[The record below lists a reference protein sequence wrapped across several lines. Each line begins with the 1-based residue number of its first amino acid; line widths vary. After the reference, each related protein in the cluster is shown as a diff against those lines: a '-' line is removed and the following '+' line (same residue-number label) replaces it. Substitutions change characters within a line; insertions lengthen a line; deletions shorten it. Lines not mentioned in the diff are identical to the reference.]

1 MMQMRF
7 NNQRWNRHLKQNK
20 DLPTKPH
27 SVTIRRIWKEMAEA
41 RGKLIFVFFL
51 IAAHA
56 VLGVAGPF
64 MIGYT
69 LDEFIYK
76 EGTDSIFLLL
86 LTLAMIYLF
95 YSLTGFLQ
103 NYLMIDIAQNTV
115 YRMRNKLFFHFQQ
128 LPLSFFDKRQHGELM
143 SRITNDMDQVSSTL
157 NSSVIQIFSSL
168 LTISGTLVVMFILS
182 PLLTLVTL
190 TVVPLMIFGMRW
202 ITNRTG
208 KLFKEQQKHLG
219 DLNGYIEETISGQKI
234 IKTYSQEKV
243 VMDEFLKKSSR
254 LKEAGYWAQTYSGFI
269 PKLMN
274 LLNNLSFALIGFIGG
289 VFALHD
295 LVTIG
300 VMVSF
305 AEYSRQF
312 TRPLNELA
320 NQFNALL
327 SAIAGAERVFDILD
341 MDLEEKAEENTIKI
355 NKMRGEV
362 EFKEVGFSYEDTKTI
377 KGVTFHVKPGE
388 TVALV
393 GPTGA
398 GKTTMINLLMRFYDP
413 EEGTIFI
420 DGKNITKI
428 SRENLRS
435 HMGFVLQ
442 DGFLFKGTIIENI
455 RYGRLDATDREVI
468 EAAKEANAHSFIKK
482 LPNGYQTVISQDGGA
497 ISQGERQLIAIA
509 RAILRNPAILIMD
522 EATSNIDTL
531 TELKIQDALSRL
543 VKGRTTFIIAHRL
556 NTILRADQIFV
567 IDNGRIIERGNHS
580 TLMKKRGFYYNLYK
594 NGLDSGTI
602 PS

>member
-1 MMQMRF
+1 
-7 NNQRWNRHLKQNK
+7 
-20 DLPTKPH
+20 
-27 SVTIRRIWKEMAEA
+27 
-41 RGKLIFVFFL
+41 
-51 IAAHA
+51 
-56 VLGVAGPF
+56 
-64 MIGYT
+64 
-69 LDEFIYK
+69 
-76 EGTDSIFLLL
+76 
-86 LTLAMIYLF
+86 
-95 YSLTGFLQ
+95 
-103 NYLMIDIAQNTV
+103 
-115 YRMRNKLFFHFQQ
+115 
-128 LPLSFFDKRQHGELM
+128 
-143 SRITNDMDQVSSTL
+143 
-157 NSSVIQIFSSL
+157 
-168 LTISGTLVVMFILS
+168 
-182 PLLTLVTL
+182 
-190 TVVPLMIFGMRW
+190 
-202 ITNRTG
+202 
-208 KLFKEQQKHLG
+208 
-219 DLNGYIEETISGQKI
+219 
-234 IKTYSQEKV
+234 
-243 VMDEFLKKSSR
+243 
-254 LKEAGYWAQTYSGFI
+254 
-269 PKLMN
+269 
-274 LLNNLSFALIGFIGG
+274 
-289 VFALHD
+289 

-355 NKMRGEV
+355 NQMRGEV

-531 TELKIQDALSRL
+531 TELKIQ
-543 VKGRTTFIIAHRL
+543 
-556 NTILRADQIFV
+556 
-567 IDNGRIIERGNHS
+567 
-580 TLMKKRGFYYNLYK
+580 
-594 NGLDSGTI
+594 
-602 PS
+602 